1 MIPDRLRSTPFV
13 LFTLL
18 APALLVIGPALAA
31 TACAAAADTET
42 KPTATGDAARSF
54 PAAGGWP
61 EVKGVEVSQGE
72 LTLPWYTA
80 TYQYQENPGGN
91 RPLYPVRDSR
101 RFEGERTLETVVL
114 ENAFIRIVIIP
125 ELGGVVARAIDKTTG
140 YDHFFWEGRARD
152 WLPWWESGVKVSF
165 PFYEHGLGMNQPA
178 SWHVLEHEDGSVTL
192 AMWMEFSR
200 HNQAFHRWR
209 YGRYSAMPLTQ
220 RVTLRPGDA
229 TFQVTYG
236 IFNPLPWRKGK
247 RLWNDVY
254 YPRSHTAEGQVH
266 GTDTPPMPT
275 STEWVYPTLYWSD
288 HNGHGF
294 GRYSEA
300 MNRIG
305 QRSGA
310 GSFSV
315 FSWDIPYGFSGL
327 YYPEVKV
334 NRLRLFDSDVA
345 PGNKQWYIA
354 DGRFNPEGDARH
366 MYNYVELWGGTD
378 NVFEGVERWL
388 MPGQRYEMT
397 HHFALIHG
405 MGRVDY
411 ANEHVGLRLVNAE
424 NGEGDGGG
432 GQQGAGQQGTGP
444 RLELAA
450 LQQVANLAVELDGR
464 PLDAPPEAAA
474 GVAMSIDLPEGTRRG
489 RFTIR
494 FDDRMV
500 ADITLPLELPDD
512 TSAHD
517 RIWQSMR
524 GRHAREMRGNAD
536 NHGNNF
542 RGALRDY
549 PEGSADRGR
558 VLLRDGRIEE
568 AVTALGR
575 ALGANSQDGEAWHL
589 LGAAMLEQD
598 EMDEEVVLRYLS
610 RALGARQP
618 EPAAHYDLAMLH
630 LRNGREQDARRHL
643 ERLIDHRPDHWS
655 AKLLHAH
662 LAPGIE
668 PAKMLVETD
677 PADLFAWHVLHD
689 KAQALGEDE
698 TARRAAAILEKLLA
712 EPGAETRLQLFKQ
725 TLAGRHELPPRL
737 QR

>member
-1 MIPDRLRSTPFV
+1 MLTHRLRSAPLF

-18 APALLVIGPALAA
+18 APALAA
-31 TACAAAADTET
+31 TACASAAGDTET
-42 KPTATGDAARSF
+42 RPKPTGDAARSF

-61 EVKGVEVSQGE
+61 EVRGVEVSQGE

-80 TYQYQENPGGN
+80 TYQYQENPGSN

-114 ENAFIRIVIIP
+114 ENAYVRIIIVP

-178 SWHVLEHEDGSVTL
+178 AWHLFEHDDGSVTL

-200 HNQAFHRWR
+200 HHQAFQRWR

-229 TFQVTYG
+229 TFQVTYA

-254 YPRSHTAEGQVH
+254 YPRSHTTEGQVH

-275 STEWVYPTLYWSD
+275 TTEWVYPTLYWSD

-294 GRYSEA
+294 GRYTEA

-334 NRLRLFDSDVA
+334 NRLRLFDPDVA

-388 MPGQRYEMT
+388 LPGQRYEMT

-405 MGRVDY
+405 MGKVDY
-411 ANEHVGLRLVNAE
+411 ANEHVGLRLVNAD
-424 NGEGDGGG
+424 DGGG
-432 GQQGAGQQGTGP
+432 DGQGGAGP
-444 RLELAA
+444 RLELTA
-450 LQQVANLAVELDGR
+450 LRQVANLAVEHDGR
-464 PLDAPPEAAA
+464 SLDAPAEAEPGA
-474 GVAMSIDLPEGTRRG
+474 AMSIDLPEATDRG
-489 RFTIR
+489 RFTVR
-494 FDDRMV
+494 FDDRTV

-549 PEGSADRGR
+549 PEGSTDRGR

-589 LGAAMLEQD
+589 LAAAMLEQD
-598 EMDEEVVLRYLS
+598 QPDEETVLRYLS
-610 RALGARQP
+610 RALTARQAA
-618 EPAAHYDLAMLH
+618 PAAHYDIAMLH
-630 LRNGREQDARRHL
+630 LRNGREQEARQNL
-643 ERLIDHRPDHWS
+643 ERLIDHQPDNWS
-655 AKLLHAH
+655 ARLLHAH
-662 LAPGIE
+662 LATGIE
-668 PAKMLVETD
+668 PAKKLIETD
-677 PADLFAWHVLHD
+677 PADLFAWHVLHR
-689 KAQALGEDE
+689 KAEALDDDE
-698 TARRAAAILEKLLA
+698 TARRAAAILDRLLT
-712 EPGAETRLQLFKQ
+712 EPGAEARLQLFKR
-725 TLAGRHELPPRL
+725 TLAGEHGLPPRL
-737 QR
+737 QH